1 MARTVVHFQGSND
14 GVTRFSLESPKAYL
28 QKNTLFALASV
39 PDQPPFNE
47 MRQGDGSPDRVEAA
61 GKKLF
66 DELHAHPAIAPAIE
80 AALQQQHGGCSPIC
94 LYVDESP
101 LADELP
107 WEAVYGKG
115 LEGASEFFGLDER
128 WPIVRVRD
136 VIETVPVPVYTLQ
149 PPLRITVVLSA
160 AGSTALTR
168 APAKPQWDHVR
179 DTIEKHLQA
188 PNSVP
193 VKVTVFAGEEDLRN
207 AIRAANL
214 PWVTAEL
221 IADKSSLL
229 DAMKDTRP
237 QILHFFCHGTAETT
251 AYLRIG
257 SYTDWEAERDPTIA
271 ITARELRQSADP
283 DQNTWLVTLNCCES
297 ATRAADARS
306 LASSLVRAGFPA
318 ALGMREAIDVQHA
331 HLLCQFFYPKVM
343 EMIRQVPLGGAGTE
357 IEWAKALS
365 VARSRFVANYDA
377 GVPPQE
383 AARSFKIWTI
393 PALYTRREPFLL
405 KRIAPAAP
413 EFSQK
418 KQDLVDYIKTVQQL
432 RAKTAED
439 SKDLTQAALAD
450 ILKDFDDKIAA
461 KTVELQAI

>member
-1 MARTVVHFQGSND
+1 MHFQGSND
-14 GVTRFSLESPKAYL
+14 GKTRFSLESPRAYL
-28 QKNTLFALASV
+28 VQKNTLFDLDSV
-39 PDQPPFNE
+39 PDKPPFNE
-47 MRQGDGSPDRVEAA
+47 MHQGDGSPDRVEAA

-66 DELHAHPAIAPAIE
+66 DELHANPAIASAIE
-80 AALQQQHGGCSPIC
+80 AALQQQQGGCSPIC
-94 LYVDESP
+94 LRLDESATA
-101 LADELP
+101 ADELP
-107 WEAVYGKG
+107 WEAVFGQG
-115 LEGASEFFGLDER
+115 IGGASEFLALDER
-128 WPIVRVRD
+128 WPIVRLRE
-136 VIETVPVPVYTLQ
+136 VIETEPAPFYTLQ

-168 APAKPQWDHVR
+168 APAEPQWNHVR
-179 DTIEKHLQA
+179 ETIQKHLQA
-188 PNSVP
+188 PNAVP
-193 VKVTVFAGEEDLRN
+193 VKVTVFIGEEDLLN
-207 AIRAANL
+207 VIRSANL

-237 QILHFFCHGTAETT
+237 QILHFFCHGTVEAT

-271 ITARELRQSADP
+271 ITASELRQSVDP

-343 EMIRQVPLGGAGTE
+343 EMIRQVPVGGTGTE

-365 VARSRFVANYDA
+365 VARSRFVDHHNAA
-377 GVPPQE
+377 IPPQQ
-383 AARSFKIWTI
+383 AASSFKVWTI
-393 PALYTRREPFLL
+393 PALYTRREPFVL
-405 KRIAPAAP
+405 KRVALAGPGLAK
-413 EFSQK
+413 K
-418 KQDLVDYIKTVQQL
+418 KQDLNDYIKTLEQL

-439 SKDLTQAALAD
+439 SKDLAQAALAD
-450 ILKDFDDKIAA
+450 ILKDLDDKIAA
-461 KTVELQAI
+461 KTAELQAL

>member
-1 MARTVVHFQGSND
+1 MARTIVHFQGSND

-28 QKNTLFALASV
+28 QKNTLFALASI
-39 PDQPPFNE
+39 PDQPPFTE

-66 DELHAHPAIAPAIE
+66 AELHAHPAIAPAID
-80 AALQQQHGGCSPIC
+80 AALQQQQGGCSPIC
-94 LYVDESP
+94 LRVDESP
-101 LADELP
+101 IADELP
-107 WEAVYGKG
+107 WEAVYGQG
-115 LEGASEFFGLDER
+115 VEGASEFFALDER
-128 WPIVRVRD
+128 WPIVRVRE
-136 VIETVPVPVYTLQ
+136 VIESEPVPVYTLE

-168 APAKPQWDHVR
+168 APAEPQWNHVR

-193 VKVTVFAGEEDLRN
+193 VKVTVFVGEEDLRN
-207 AIRAANL
+207 AIRATNL
-214 PWVTAEL
+214 PWVMAEL

-237 QILHFFCHGTAETT
+237 QILHFFCHGTAEAS

-257 SYTDWEAERDPTIA
+257 SYTDWEAERDPSIA

-306 LASSLVRAGFPA
+306 LASSLVRAGFPC

-331 HLLCQFFYPKVM
+331 HLLCRFFYPKVM
-343 EMIRQVPLGGAGTE
+343 EMIRKVPVGGDGTE
-357 IEWAKALS
+357 IEWSKALS
-365 VARSRFVANYDA
+365 VARSSFVANYNA
-377 GVPPQE
+377 GVPPQQ
-383 AARSFKIWTI
+383 AARSYKIWTI

-405 KRIAPAAP
+405 KRIALATPKT
-413 EFSQK
+413 SKK
-418 KQDLVDYIKTVQQL
+418 KQDLVDYITTLQRL
-432 RAKTAED
+432 RAKTAVD
-439 SKDLTQAALAD
+439 SKDLSLATLAA
-450 ILKDFDDKIAA
+450 ILKDFDDQIAA
-461 KTVELQAI
+461 KTAELQAL